1 MTPPGPVPLPL
12 SRLDLEQRLEDM
24 IVDDPSLVGL
34 PVLVV
39 GRQVA
44 TKFGGYVDVLAVD
57 AVDLQRL
64 IQVIRDW
71 QLVTEDVSPD
81 VEDGSDLAGDT
92 AESPTYGRARRLG
105 RLRSGRRPPACSP
118 GPHNGR
124 QGDAHLRSVQP
135 HPRRH
140 R

>member
-1 MTPPGPVPLPL
+1 
-12 SRLDLEQRLEDM
+12 M
-24 IVDDPSLVGL
+24 IVDDSSLVGL

-92 AESPTYGRARRLG
+92 AESQRTT
-105 RLRSGRRPPACSP
+105 SGTPP
-118 GPHNGR
+118 GPPS
-124 QGDAHLRSVQP
+124 LRPSTTCMLSRP
-135 HPRRH
+135 S
-140 R
+140 